1 MKELLALV
9 GAGVFTMLADMVNLR
24 KFSFP
29 IAMLGLALS
38 ISFSIS
44 DWGHGEGLF
53 GMAAMDNF
61 ALAFNVVLCS
71 IALLW
76 FVMSEHYFDDTKG
89 STTDQYALVFFALVG
104 ALMMVSFKNMTM
116 LFLGVEI
123 LSIPMYILAGSQKR
137 NLESNESSFKY
148 FLMGAFAAGFLLFG
162 IALIYGAT
170 GSFDLTTIAAKIA
183 QLHGDL
189 RMMLT
194 LGVLLI
200 VVGLGFKVS
209 AAPFHFWAPDVYQGA
224 PTVITA
230 FMATIVKTAAF
241 AAFFRLFH
249 ECFESMIGAWADV
262 ISAMIFL
269 TLFIGNIVA
278 VLQTNVKRM
287 LAYSSISHAGYML
300 IAILTVQNPNS
311 DSSILFY
318 TAVYSIASL
327 VAFGVIYWVAHA
339 KGADNIDAFNGL
351 AKHNP
356 ILAIPL
362 TLAMLSMAGIPPLAG
377 FMAKYFIFL
386 EAIDNGYIGL
396 IIFAVTMS
404 LVSLY
409 YYLRVI
415 IAMFA
420 QTDTEGVQIE
430 VPALQ
435 KLFILLGCVGLL
447 LFGLLPGLIF
457 NAI

>member
-9 GAGVFTMLADMVNLR
+9 GAGIFTMLADMVNLR

-44 DWGHGEGLF
+44 DWGNSEGLF
-53 GMAAMDNF
+53 GMAAMDNY

-76 FVMSEHYFDDTKG
+76 FVMSEHFFDDTKG

-104 ALMMVSFKNMTM
+104 AQMMVSFKNMTM

-170 GSFDLTTIAAKIA
+170 GTFNIGSIGTKVA
-183 QLHGDL
+183 QLNGDL

-200 VVGLGFKVS
+200 IVGLGFKVS

-224 PTVITA
+224 PTVVTA

-300 IAILTVQNPNS
+300 IAILTIQNPNA
-311 DSSILFY
+311 DSSILLY
-318 TAVYSIASL
+318 TAVYSLASL
-327 VAFGVIYWVAHA
+327 VAFGVIYLVAHS
-339 KGADNIDAFNGL
+339 KGSDNIEAFNGL
-351 AKHNP
+351 GKKSP
-356 ILAIPL
+356 ILAVAL
-362 TLAMLSMAGIPPLAG
+362 TMSMLSMAGIPPLSG

-386 EAIDNGYIGL
+386 EAIENGYIGL
-396 IIFAVTMS
+396 IIFAISMS

-409 YYLRVI
+409 YYLKVI

-420 QTDTEGVQIE
+420 QTDTEGGEIE

-435 KLFILLGCVGLL
+435 KLFLVLGCVGLL